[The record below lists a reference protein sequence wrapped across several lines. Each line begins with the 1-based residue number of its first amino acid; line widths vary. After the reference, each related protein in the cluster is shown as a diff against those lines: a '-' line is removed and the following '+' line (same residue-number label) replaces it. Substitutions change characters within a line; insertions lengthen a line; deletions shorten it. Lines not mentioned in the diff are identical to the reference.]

1 MYVFIIPN
9 VAQYVPEEQ
18 NSQPLPEAYG
28 PYETS
33 EEATGAAIDWF
44 RCHYDKEPVFTF
56 LSFGE
61 HAENIKLLICKDDEI
76 ELGATINKLY

>member
-9 VAQYVPEEQ
+9 VVQYVPEEQ
-18 NSQPLPEAYG
+18 NSQALPEAYG

-33 EEATGAAIDWF
+33 EEAVGAAIDLF
-44 RCHYDKEPVFTF
+44 RCRYSKEPMFTF

-61 HAENIKLLICKDDEI
+61 HAENTKLLIYTDDEL
-76 ELGATINKLY
+76 ELGAIINKLC